1 MRSVMKFIIFI
12 STLFIAVGCTT
23 MFLQPADFSWPVESV
38 LRVNDYGF
46 VSEERYTFDINV
58 KPIFYEEF
66 NDSNSVA
73 GKEIRIIRDKAGHYY
88 FTGAGFKNIY
98 MFKSVEGGMKLEDK
112 ISISDSLAL
121 QKPAFN
127 QKPFYVELTDGP
139 NKYLVTGAEI
149 VRSK

>member
-1 MRSVMKFIIFI
+1 MKLIIFI
-12 STLFIAVGCTT
+12 SALFITVGCST
-23 MFLQPADFSWPVESV
+23 MMLQPADFSWPVETV
-38 LRVNDYGF
+38 LKVNDNGF
-46 VSEERYTFDINV
+46 VSEERHTFDLNV

-98 MFKSVEGGMKLEDK
+98 MFIPVEGGMKLEDK
-112 ISISDSLAL
+112 ITISDSLAL

-127 QKPFYVELTDGP
+127 QKPAYVELIDGS
-139 NKYLVTGAEI
+139 NKYLVTGNEI